1 MLIIAP
7 WRTDA
12 PVYHRPWATLGLIL
26 ACVAVYAFLG
36 TPDPERVQVLA
47 GTTFHGGGDAVV
59 NSRKRRE
66 LQKKIHR
73 AAAEREAREAAAKEE
88 HA

>member
-26 ACVAVYAFLG
+26 ASVVVYAFLG
-36 TPDPERVQVLA
+36 TPDPERVQVLPA
-47 GTTFHGGGDAVV
+47 
-59 NSRKRRE
+59 
-66 LQKKIHR
+66 
-73 AAAEREAREAAAKEE
+73 
-88 HA
+88 